1 MPVHQQEKDHR
12 QRLNCFQRQGVSLSL
27 QSADSSPKEEFKQA
41 FLIKGAQCVIQYNT
55 MTEDFELRVQ
65 DREFKK
71 IYEEVKKQATFRNR
85 PSLEQLDMASSR
97 RTYSI
102 DVFDPNDDSAF
113 EEVLRDVQKES
124 TGDKMA
130 DLLEG
135 SKFFWIK
142 DMKFEFNPEDKIF
155 HISGPIEPRKQLK
168 RCLPCDY
175 AFTNKKQM
183 VFCQFCGVSAC
194 GDCTKKTRIFPACN
208 IDPEVGKRTSRGV
221 ICKLCD
227 RKFMVSGLVQNSIKQ
242 IEMQNT
248 VIKDVAGNIANQ
260 MSELN
265 KEQARHE
272 EEHAKTR

>member
-1 MPVHQQEKDHR
+1 
-12 QRLNCFQRQGVSLSL
+12 
-27 QSADSSPKEEFKQA
+27 
-41 FLIKGAQCVIQYNT
+41 
-55 MTEDFELRVQ
+55 
-65 DREFKK
+65 
-71 IYEEVKKQATFRNR
+71 
-85 PSLEQLDMASSR
+85 MASSR

-248 VIKDVAGNIANQ
+248 VIKDIAGNIANQ

-265 KEQARHE
+265 KEQASHE